1 MAEAVEQA
9 KQVGLTW
16 EEVCADPNLEDLP
29 YKIETN
35 EWGQIVMSPTRLKHG
50 AFQAEIARGLSE
62 RTHHPGRVVTEC
74 AIQTL
79 KGTKVADVA
88 WFSPE
93 RWTQVKDEFDASIAP
108 EICVEILSPRNSK
121 EEIDLKKRLYFDAGA
136 QEVWICNEKG
146 MLHFFNTETGMD
158 TSALVPGFPKK
169 IDV

>member
-1 MAEAVEQA
+1 MAETMEQA
-9 KQVGLTW
+9 TRVGLTW

-50 AFQAEIARGLSE
+50 AFQFKIGQILSRLVQE
-62 RTHHPGRVVTEC
+62 HGKIVTE
-74 AIQTL
+74 AAVRTS

-93 RWTQVKDEFDASIAP
+93 RWEQVKDEFDASTAP
-108 EICVEILSPRNSK
+108 EICVEVISPRNSK
-121 EEIDLKKRLYFDAGA
+121 EEIEQKKRLNFEAGA
-136 QEVWICNEKG
+136 QEVWICDDEG
-146 MLHFFNTETGMD
+146 RMRFFTRETALGS
-158 TSALVPGFPKK
+158 SALASGFPKK

>member
-1 MAEAVEQA
+1 MAETIARA
-9 KQVGLTW
+9 ARVGLTW

-50 AFQAEIARGLSE
+50 GFQAEIAHLLKLQ
-62 RTHHPGRVVTEC
+62 PGRGKVITE
-74 AIQTL
+74 AAVKTS

-93 RWTQVKDEFDASIAP
+93 RWEQVKDEFDASVAP

-121 EEIDLKKRLYFDAGA
+121 EEIEQKKRSYFDAGA
-136 QEVWICNEKG
+136 QEVWICDEEG
-146 MLHFFNTETGMD
+146 AMLFFNRETALKV
-158 TSALVPGFPKK
+158 SALVPGFPKK
-169 IDV
+169 VEV